1 MTRHRDR
8 LTIEALTSLGSQYM
22 ESRILLTAVRLGLFA
37 VIGRSGPAAAAEV
50 ADASGTDPRA
60 CGMLLDALCALD
72 LLEKRDGRYLVP
84 PDRTEFLVP
93 GGAHY
98 VGDILGHH
106 ERLWARWSRLTEV
119 VTSGRPVPRDEQPG
133 FREDEGARRDF
144 ILGMANIG
152 AAGARELV
160 LALDPRGPL
169 TLLDLGGGPGTY
181 ALAFAEHDP
190 DLRAVVFDLPEVVPI
205 AEERIAARGL
215 AHRVSTAAG
224 DYLVDELPGGNDLVL
239 VSNIIHSLG
248 DDEVKALFRRA
259 HRALKPGG
267 RLMLKDFYVEE
278 DRTAP
283 LWPAV
288 FSVNML
294 VGTERGRSYS
304 EGEVRGWLADEGFT
318 AGARLQV
325 AKHSTVLIFH
335 RPQGR

>member
-1 MTRHRDR
+1 
-8 LTIEALTSLGSQYM
+8 M

-37 VIGRSGPAAAAEV
+37 IIGRSGPVAAADV
-50 ADASGTDPRA
+50 AGASGTDPRA

-72 LLEKRDGRYLVP
+72 LLEKQGDGRYLVP
-84 PDRTEFLVP
+84 SDRAEFLVP

-119 VTSGRPVPRDEQPG
+119 VTSGRPVPREEQPG
-133 FREDEGARRDF
+133 FRDDEGARRDF

-160 LALDPRGPL
+160 LALDPRGAL

-190 DLRAVVFDLPEVVPI
+190 ELRAVVFDLPEVVPI
-205 AEERIAARGL
+205 AEEQIAARGL
-215 AHRVSTAAG
+215 TDRVRTAAG
-224 DYLVDELPGGNDLVL
+224 DYLDDELPGGNDLVL

-248 DDEVKALFRRA
+248 DDQVKALFSRA

-267 RLMLKDFYVEE
+267 RLLLKDFLVED

-283 LWPAV
+283 PWPAV
-288 FSVNML
+288 FSINML
-294 VGTERGRSYS
+294 VGTESGRSYG
-304 EGEVRGWLADEGFT
+304 EGEVREWLAAAGFS

-325 AKHSTVLIFH
+325 AKHSTVLVFH
-335 RPQGR
+335 RP